1 MISEFPL
8 FIYTTLAG
16 IVAGGYVARAIKP
29 LPTEQKPPWLF
40 SLVSLVLAAVGCLV
54 LFAHLGRPERFF
66 NAFSNFQAG
75 IAQEGVAT
83 VVFYSAIVADL
94 VWCIVKKGSS
104 RRLVIATAVL
114 GVILAVATGFAYLEC
129 LGAPAWT
136 SIATVPFFVVGDLG
150 MGAGFY
156 LLFNRNAL
164 AEKNFKMY
172 SIVVQILTAL
182 SIVALAI
189 RFASVGVSIL
199 PLVAGIIVGP
209 VLFCVLDLVG
219 KKSEKEQY
227 EWMPLALCACAI
239 VGVVIA
245 RYGFYL
251 GYVI

>member
-8 FIYTTLAG
+8 FICTTLAG

-40 SLVSLVLAAVGCLV
+40 SLVSLVMAAVGCLV
-54 LFAHLGRPERFF
+54 LFAHLGRPDRFF

-75 IAQEGVAT
+75 IAQEGVTT

-94 VWCIVKKGSS
+94 IYCIVKKGSS
-104 RRLVIATAVL
+104 RKLVIATAVL
-114 GVILAVATGFAYLEC
+114 GVILAFVMGLAYLEL
-129 LGAPAWT
+129 LGVPAWT
-136 SIATVPFFVVGDLG
+136 SIATIPFFVIGDLG

-156 LLFNRNAL
+156 LLFNRNVL
-164 AEKNFKMY
+164 SDKNFDIY
-172 SIVVQILTAL
+172 SIVVQVLTAL
-182 SIVALAI
+182 SIAAVAI
-189 RFASVGVSIL
+189 KFASVGLNIL
-199 PLVAGIIVGP
+199 PFVVGIIVGP
-209 VLFCVLDLVG
+209 VLFCVLDYAG
-219 KKSEKEQY
+219 KKKQY

-239 VGVVIA
+239 VGVAIA

>member
-40 SLVSLVLAAVGCLV
+40 SLISLALAAVGCLV
-54 LFAHLGRPERFF
+54 LFAHLGRPDRFF

-94 VWCIVKKGSS
+94 VYCIVKKGSS

-114 GVILAVATGFAYLEC
+114 GVILTIVMGLAYLEL
-129 LGAPAWT
+129 LGVPAWT
-136 SIATVPFFVVGDLG
+136 SIATVPFFVIGDLG
-150 MGAGFY
+150 MGVGFY

-164 AEKNFKMY
+164 SEKNFDRY

-182 SIVALAI
+182 SIVAVAI
-189 RFASVGVSIL
+189 RFASVGAGV
-199 PLVAGIIVGP
+199 PLFVVGIIVGP
-209 VLFCVLDLVG
+209 VLFCILDYAG
-219 KKSEKEQY
+219 KKKQY
-227 EWMPLALCACAI
+227 EWMPFALCACAI
-239 VGVVIA
+239 AGVAIA